1 MDRAK
6 VIFGNEIRD
15 RDYRAAVKKQEGF
28 LKKYGDDR
36 QTHYGVQLSDSPVIS
51 ALFGAKSIL
60 PGECRTAELGENPLV
75 VGNIRMG
82 FGHYRMAMAVASAAA
97 SMGYTPFWLDFLSF
111 PESGCSKIIAG
122 QNELYSLG
130 SRLSQRFAL
139 FNRLV
144 WEPMNSEGFRKLS
157 YNAADQKV
165 SELFAPI
172 LSAIPKD
179 TPFVSTHAWCAQA
192 AEHAGF
198 THVVSAVCDNW
209 PMALHLA
216 EGSVHA
222 VQTRSAFLGYKVLRG
237 MDAERQLRPM
247 PAGQLRYVGHYVD
260 HELVEG
266 IAHDAARR
274 LSKLGTDRPKA
285 YLLTIGGAGAQ
296 RALFEAIVRG
306 LLPEIEAGRAAL
318 FLNFGDH
325 LDAWEDMKKAVPGL
339 AGTAQEHFGD
349 FASVADFYSRYL
361 DADAAGV
368 HVFYSPEI
376 FQAVYTTNLLMRL
389 CDVLLTKPSELSFYP
404 VPKLMLRRV
413 GGHEAYG
420 ALHASELGD
429 GTYECRTPE
438 EVLGMLRAME
448 GDGEILSQL
457 NECIL
462 ENQKAG
468 LYDGAYELVRLA
480 AAERT

>member
-1 MDRAK
+1 VA
-6 VIFGNEIRD
+6 N
-15 RDYRAAVKKQEGF
+15 
-28 LKKYGDDR
+28 
-36 QTHYGVQLSDSPVIS
+36 YGVQLADSPDIS
-51 ALFGAKSIL
+51 ELFGAKSIL
-60 PGECRTAELGENPLV
+60 PGDGQTAALGEKPLI

-97 SMGYTPFWLDFLSF
+97 SMGYTPYWLDFLSF
-111 PESGCSKIIAG
+111 PESDCSKIIAG
-122 QNELYSLG
+122 QNDLYSLG
-130 SRLSQRFAL
+130 SRLSQKFAL
-139 FNRLV
+139 FNKLV
-144 WEPMNSEGFRKLS
+144 WEPMNSEGFRKLA

-172 LSAIPKD
+172 LSAVPKD

-192 AEHAGF
+192 ALHADF
-198 THVVSAVCDNW
+198 THVVQAICDNW

-222 VQTRSAFLGYKVLRG
+222 VQTRSAYIGYKVLRG
-237 MDAERQLRPM
+237 MDAKRQLKPM
-247 PAGQLRYVGHYVD
+247 PEGQLHYVGHYVD

-266 IAHDAARR
+266 IGHDAARR
-274 LSKLGTDRPKA
+274 LAKLETGRPKA

-296 RALFEAIVRG
+296 RELFEAIVRG
-306 LLPEIEAGRAAL
+306 LVPELEAGKAAL

-325 LDAWEDMKKAVPGL
+325 LDAWEDMKKAVPA
-339 AGTAQEHFGD
+339 AGKLAQEHFGD
-349 FASVADFYSRYL
+349 FASIQDFYNQYL
-361 DADAAGV
+361 DADATGL

-429 GTYECRTPE
+429 GTYECRTPD

-448 GDGEILSQL
+448 GDGEILAQM

-462 ENQKAG
+462 ENKKTG
-468 LYDGAYELVRLA
+468 LYNGAYELVRLA
-480 AAERT
+480 AGK